1 MLLYWCVILC
11 ADLNFPSGFRKKI
24 DVYLQNGQKTDDYDN
39 ERKVTTKDHMTI
51 QIRGAKNKK
60 RLLITYLFTPSYYW

>member
-1 MLLYWCVILC
+1 
-11 ADLNFPSGFRKKI
+11 
-24 DVYLQNGQKTDDYDN
+24 
-39 ERKVTTKDHMTI
+39 MTI